1 MITDGCHC
9 AVMIF
14 LCVFFFFIATYI
26 TAFSAHQSLVICP
39 VNTGT

>member
-14 LCVFFFFIATYI
+14 LCVFFFIATYI